1 MSFYRS
7 IVLVKQ
13 TPNTSTVTENA
24 LNADGTINRAA
35 LPTVLNP
42 EDLNALEAALEVK
55 DRFGGSVTVISMGPP
70 QAAEILREALYRGA
84 DRAILI
90 CDRAVAGSDVLAT
103 SYILSQA
110 IKKAGEFDFI
120 FCGRQAI
127 DGDTGQTGPEC
138 AQRLGVPQVSYMVQI
153 VDVDGKKATLRRA
166 TGSGWETVT
175 ASLPLLA
182 SVLAEAN
189 EPRPFAAIKVMR
201 HKHKRVP
208 SEVADRAA
216 LAPEDRLEEWTCAD
230 IDADPT
236 RCGLNGSPT
245 KVVDA
250 IPIVLKKSEYKE
262 FEPTLE
268 GMKALVAE
276 LVEERAL

>member
-175 ASLPLLA
+175 ASLPLRRDQGHA
-182 SVLAEAN
+182 PQAQARSFRGRR
-189 EPRPFAAIKVMR
+189 PRRARARRPLGRMDLRRYRRGSGALRTQRFSDKGR
-201 HKHKRVP
+201 RRD
-208 SEVADRAA
+208 SDR
-216 LAPEDRLEEWTCAD
+216 
-230 IDADPT
+230 
-236 RCGLNGSPT
+236 
-245 KVVDA
+245 
-250 IPIVLKKSEYKE
+250 
-262 FEPTLE
+262 
-268 GMKALVAE
+268 
-276 LVEERAL
+276 VEEERIQRV